1 MKKYLFLTLFAA
13 FYSCTHYKS
22 TDYEGSIDEGYPNGI
37 YDAII
42 QIYNPNT
49 KHNATYTL
57 EVEIENEELIKI
69 YWNMGAGW
77 MIAIFLLL
85 ISVKAQ
91 LLLLTIEV
99 TDIVSNWISFLEQE
113 FF

>member
-13 FYSCTHYKS
+13 FCSCTHYKS

-42 QIYNPNT
+42 HVYNPNT

-57 EVEIENEELIKI
+57 EVELENEELIKI
-69 YWNMGAGW
+69 YWNNGGW
-77 MIAIFLLL
+77 LDDSHFSPVD
-85 ISVKAQ
+85 ISEDSA
-91 LLLLTIEV
+91 
-99 TDIVSNWISFLEQE
+99 SFIDDRGYRYSVELD
-113 FF
+113 

>member
-13 FYSCTHYKS
+13 FCSCTHYKS

-42 QIYNPNT
+42 HVYNPNT

-57 EVEIENEELIKI
+57 EVEVENEELIKI
-69 YWNMGAGW
+69 YWNNGGW
-77 MIAIFLLL
+77 LDDSHFSPVD
-85 ISVKAQ
+85 ISEEGSASF
-91 LLLLTIEV
+91 
-99 TDIVSNWISFLEQE
+99 TDDRGYRYSVELD
-113 FF
+113 

>member
-13 FYSCTHYKS
+13 FCSCTHYKS

-42 QIYNPNT
+42 HVYNPNT

-57 EVEIENEELIKI
+57 SSR
-69 YWNMGAGW
+69 YWEWRAYKN
-77 MIAIFLLL
+77 I
-85 ISVKAQ
+85 
-91 LLLLTIEV
+91 
-99 TDIVSNWISFLEQE
+99 LE
-113 FF
+113 

>member
-13 FYSCTHYKS
+13 FCSCTHYKS

-42 QIYNPNT
+42 HVYNPNT

-57 EVEIENEELIKI
+57 EVEVENEYLIKI
-69 YWNMGAGW
+69 YWNNGG
-77 MIAIFLLL
+77 L
-85 ISVKAQ
+85 VG
-91 LLLLTIEV
+91 
-99 TDIVSNWISFLEQE
+99 
-113 FF
+113 